1 MQELGV
7 KGLRDEVDG
16 QQVQAKEWE
25 ITAPTRGGTMP
36 NQFLTSVRD
45 QNTKHKRKTVKTTT
59 FKRETEAEMT

>member
-36 NQFLTSVRD
+36 AQPILDLSERA
-45 QNTKHKRKTVKTTT
+45 KHERKPVKTTT
-59 FKRETEAEMT
+59 FKRETGAEMT